1 MEYTWKITG
10 VKTLDTTEVENAVV
24 QTYWEKIGTDENG
37 NEGKFVGA
45 TPFPQSSIDA
55 ENFIPFDKLTEELVL
70 SWIQAVVVDSYEEHV
85 NNQIQKQIDAKVVK
99 QPTLP
104 WAPEE
109 VVVEP
114 VVEPAAEAAPKT
126 SAK

>member
-10 VKTLDTTEVENAVV
+10 VKTLDTNEVENAVV
-24 QTYWEKIGTDENG
+24 QTYWEKIGTDSDG

-45 TPFPQSSIDA
+45 TPFSQSTVDP
-55 ENFIPFDKLTEELVL
+55 ENFVPFTQLTEELVL
-70 SWIQAVVVDSYEEHV
+70 SWIQSVVVGPYEEHV
-85 NNQIQKQIDAKVVK
+85 NTQIQKQIEAKVVK

-109 VVVEP
+109 VVEP
-114 VVEPAAEAAPKT
+114 VVEE
-126 SAK
+126 